1 MDGGAW
7 QAAVHRVVKSQ
18 TWLSDFAFT
27 FHFHALEKEMATH
40 SSVLAW
46 RIPGMGEPGGLL
58 SMGLHRVRHDW
69 SDLAVRQMKNGGG
82 GLVARLYP
90 TLTTPWT
97 VACQAPLSMGFY
109 RQEYWSG
116 LPWNGEKIQITRT
129 RKQRKVIT
137 INPRKIKRIIRGYHK
152 QSLINLTTW
161 IKMWFLWN
169 TQEKIDNLNSLMSVK
184 ETTSCFKVK
193 GDVPITSHC
202 LLHQVSAFSAT
213 ISLIWV
219 IQRLA

>member
-1 MDGGAW
+1 MKKMDGIY
-7 QAAVHRVVKSQ
+7 KP
-18 TWLSDFAFT
+18 L
-27 FHFHALEKEMATH
+27 
-40 SSVLAW
+40 
-46 RIPGMGEPGGLL
+46 
-58 SMGLHRVRHDW
+58 
-69 SDLAVRQMKNGGG
+69 VRQMKNRSG

-90 TLTTPWT
+90 TLATPWT

-116 LPWNGEKIQITRT
+116 LPWNGEKIQITST

-161 IKMWFLWN
+161 IKMWFLWI
-169 TQEKIDNLNSLMSVK
+169 TQEERDNLNSLMSVK

-193 GDVPITSHC
+193 GDVPITSHW
-202 LLHQVSAFSAT
+202 LFHQVSAFSTT

>member
-1 MDGGAW
+1 MKRYYNCHGDICTRYW
-7 QAAVHRVVKSQ
+7 
-18 TWLSDFAFT
+18 SDSSDLHITLAPK
-27 FHFHALEKEMATH
+27 HQ
-40 SSVLAW
+40 SSVFSSNMRLADV
-46 RIPGMGEPGGLL
+46 RVIQHVMLSSTLPPTYSYIHVCAQLL
-58 SMGLHRVRHDW
+58 SCVQLFV
-69 SDLAVRQMKNGGG
+69 
-82 GLVARLYP
+82 
-90 TLTTPWT
+90 TLWT